1 MSGYERDVE
10 EAIQTGV
17 ELHEAHLS
25 IIMSKSLILLQEQSQ
40 SLCRRYQLLR
50 NHLLTM

>member
-1 MSGYERDVE
+1 MSRYDRDIE
-10 EAIQTGV
+10 EATQTGA

-25 IIMSKSLILLQEQSQ
+25 IIMSKSLVLLQEQSQ

>member
-1 MSGYERDVE
+1 MSRYDRDIE
-10 EAIQTGV
+10 EATQTRM
-17 ELHEAHLS
+17 ELREAHLS
-25 IIMSKSLILLQEQSQ
+25 IIMSESLVLLQEQSQ